1 MLHRKPMNFPT
12 RAVIVNFFA
21 FQLLWAAAVMGA
33 AQGVEL
39 LAWGVLIAMVAAQVT
54 LTRQW
59 RQDLLLIAT
68 GALLCLLMEPLWLLP
83 DVLQYRDWQQHW
95 WAPHWVWALWLGFAV
110 SFRYSL
116 NWLCGRPVLA
126 ALFGALGGVFSV
138 TMGIRLGAATAPQGW
153 LLLATVYGVSWAIAV
168 PLLAQV
174 ATMTKQETEHA

>member
-1 MLHRKPMNFPT
+1 MNLHA

-21 FQLLWAAAVMGA
+21 FQLLWAAAVLGA
-33 AQGVEL
+33 SQDVAV
-39 LAWGVLIAMVAAQVT
+39 LAWGVLVMMVVTQIA

-59 RQDLLLIAT
+59 RHDMLLMVAG
-68 GALLCLLMEPLWLLP
+68 GALCVLMEPLWLLP
-83 DVLQYRDWQQHW
+83 DVLQYRHWQQHW

-138 TMGIRLGAATAPQGW
+138 TIGIRLGAATAPQGW
-153 LLLATVYGVSWAIAV
+153 PLLAMIYGTSWAIAV